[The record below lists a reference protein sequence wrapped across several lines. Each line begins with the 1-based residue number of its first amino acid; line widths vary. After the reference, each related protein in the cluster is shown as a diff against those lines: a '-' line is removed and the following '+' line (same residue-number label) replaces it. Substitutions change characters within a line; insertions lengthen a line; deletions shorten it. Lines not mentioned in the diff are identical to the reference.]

1 MESCASSYD
10 LLTFRCRRQHV
21 KWIEVVERPSSVLSP
36 DVVVNIALGAAD
48 DVLSEQIKLENN
60 RYNYSNDDDDDD
72 DDSNSSAVLIMAVS
86 TTLFGLLNMK
96 IGFLN
101 SKLLVN
107 WV

>member
-1 MESCASSYD
+1 MLSS
-10 LLTFRCRRQHV
+10 
-21 KWIEVVERPSSVLSP
+21 
-36 DVVVNIALGAAD
+36 DVVVNIALDAAD
-48 DVLSEQIKLENN
+48 DDGSRTVLSEQIKLENN

-107 WV
+107 